1 MSDTDSFI
9 DEVSEEVRRDKLYGY
24 LRRYGWIAVLLILG
38 LVGGATYNEWS
49 KAQAAEAA
57 QALGDQLLD
66 ALEVEDPESRASA
79 LSEIE
84 TETGAGAVVALLQ
97 ATEQERSGDVEGAIA
112 TLDSLAADSSL
123 GREYRDLAQLKSL
136 LLSDGIAEPD
146 ARRAGFEAMAVP
158 GQPYRLLAL
167 EQLALLDVAAGET
180 AAAVDTLTS
189 IVEDAEVT
197 GTLRDRAQGLII
209 ALGGS
214 ADAATE

>member
-180 AAAVDTLTS
+180 AAAVETLTS

>member
-112 TLDSLAADSSL
+112 TLDALAADSSL

-146 ARRAGFEAMAVP
+146 VRRAGFEAMAVP

-180 AAAVDTLTS
+180 AAAVETLTS